1 MSITVKLIVCCDK
14 KYGIGM
20 KNKLPWCIPEDMK
33 IFRDKTIG
41 NKNNC
46 VIMGRKS
53 ANSIP
58 SKYFPL
64 KDRCNCVLSH
74 SLSSQENVK
83 IMRNE
88 EEMLNFIQ
96 QNKYDTYWII
106 GGAQIYNLF
115 LNKSYV
121 DEIHISILKDSWDCD
136 TYFDEN
142 ALKQY
147 VKIEGTEY
155 ELFNHYVFKRK
166 KDCP

>member
-14 KYGIGM
+14 NYGIGYN
-20 KNKLPWCIPEDMK
+20 NKLPWYIPEDMK

-64 KDRCNCVLSH
+64 KDRYNCVLSR
-74 SLSSQENVK
+74 SLTSQENVRIIK
-83 IMRNE
+83 NE
-88 EEMLNFIQ
+88 DEMLEFIFQ
-96 QNKYDTYWII
+96 GKYDTYWII
-106 GGAQIYNLF
+106 GGSEIYNLF

-121 DEIHISILKDSWDCD
+121 DEIHISILKDSWNCD
-136 TYFDEN
+136 TYFDKN
-142 ALKQY
+142 TLNQY
-147 VKIEGTEY
+147 VKIEESEY
-155 ELFNHYVFKRK
+155 ELFNHYVFKKK